1 MRKMKRAAA
10 YIMAAAMMFSMVGCG
25 KKTDDSTSTTAATAS
40 SSDAQTTQAAIQD
53 DGDWVTTEAAA
64 PDTKRFTIEEG
75 ADAIGIDFDDGDLHG
90 FTTFAEGGVF
100 DIAAKGGAC
109 EVNISGIGNAEH
121 GCQVYFDGFAM
132 ANGCKYR
139 MCFDITSSVDRMFEW
154 RIQLNGGDYH
164 AYASDRV
171 DIGPETVSVDFEFTM
186 EDTSDPAPRLA
197 FNLGRYEGYED
208 IGPHTVMIDNVSLYV
223 VDGSNAEV
231 IKGCPVPIQVKVNQI
246 GYKPSD
252 VKTVLTTSPDD
263 EKFKVVNVDTNET
276 VYIGTYKTAAF
287 DTAMG
292 TSVRIGD
299 FTDVTAAGTYQ
310 IISSPSGASYEFE
323 IGEGLY
329 DDIYKDVVLMLYKQ
343 RCGEALDASIAGDFT
358 HDACHTQEAT
368 VYGDTSGKTYDV
380 SGGWHDAGDYGRYVV
395 PGAKTVQDLLLAYED
410 FGATTDEIG
419 IPESGNGVPDLLD
432 EARYELEWMLKMQ
445 DEATGGVYHK
455 VTGLT
460 FPGMVMPEEE
470 TEDMV
475 LAPISYAATADFV
488 AVMAKASVDYAQF
501 DQDFADKCL
510 AAAKKGYEFMKAN
523 PDMGGFK
530 NPDEI
535 LTGEYPDVG
544 LTDETF
550 WAATELY
557 LATGEDGYLSDTKEA
572 IETKYNTGLGWAG
585 IGGYPLYDL
594 AKADGIDSALQSNA
608 KDKFLEVAHKKLSN
622 CQNSH
627 VFVGMA
633 TYNWGSNMTV
643 AGDGMYLLM
652 ANKLESDP
660 AYLEYAQKQRDYIFG
675 FNGTGYCYV
684 TGYGDLSPQDTHHRP
699 SQALGKTM
707 PGMLVGGADEN
718 LEDPYAAAVLY
729 GKPGALAYVDN
740 SQSYSCNE
748 ITIYWNSPLIYLM
761 TGLQ

>member
-1 MRKMKRAAA
+1 MRKMKKAAA
-10 YIMAAAMMFSMVGCG
+10 YVMAAAMMFSMIGCG
-25 KKTDDSTSTTAATAS
+25 KKNEEATSATTATG
-40 SSDAQTTQAAIQD
+40 SDAQTTQAAVIED
-53 DGDWVTTEAAA
+53 DGDWVTTEAAL
-64 PDTKRFTIEEG
+64 PDTRRFTIEEG
-75 ADAIGIDFDDGDLHG
+75 SDAIGINFDDNDLHG

-100 DIAAKGGAC
+100 DIEAKGGAC
-109 EVNISGIGNAEH
+109 EVNISGIGTAEH

-139 MCFDITSSVDRMFEW
+139 MCFDITSSVERMFEW

-171 DIGPETVSVDFEFTM
+171 NIGPETVSVDYEFTM
-186 EDTSDPAPRLA
+186 EETSDPAPRLA
-197 FNLGRYEGYED
+197 FNLGKYEGFED
-208 IGPHTVMIDNVSLYV
+208 IGAHTVTIDNVSLFV

-246 GYKPSD
+246 GYKPDD
-252 VKTVLTTSPDD
+252 VKSVLVTSPDD
-263 EKFKVVNVDTNET
+263 EKFKVVNVSTNET
-276 VYIGTYKTAAF
+276 VYIGTYSAAAF
-287 DTAMG
+287 DPAMG

-299 FTDVTAAGTYQ
+299 FSEVTAPGTYQ
-310 IISSPSGASYEFE
+310 IISSPSGASYEFD
-323 IGEGLY
+323 IGDGLY
-329 DDIYKDVVLMLYKQ
+329 DDIYKDVVLMLYNQ
-343 RCGEALDASIAGDFT
+343 RCGTKLESSVSGDFA

-395 PGAKTVQDLLLAYED
+395 PGAKTVEDLFLAYED
-410 FGATTDEIG
+410 FDYTADDIG

-460 FPGMVMPEEE
+460 FPGMVLATEE

-488 AVMAKASVDYAQF
+488 AVMAKASVNYAQY
-501 DQDFADKCL
+501 DQAFADTCL
-510 AAAKKGYEFMKAN
+510 AAAKKGYDFMKAN

-550 WAATELY
+550 WAAAELY
-557 LATGEDGYLSDTKEA
+557 LATLDDGYLADTKEA
-572 IETKYNTGLGWAG
+572 IDTKYNTGLGWAG
-585 IGGYPLYDL
+585 IGGYALYDL
-594 AKADGIDSALQSNA
+594 AKAEGIDSGLQSNA
-608 KDKFLEVAHKKLSN
+608 KEKFLAVAHKKLSS
-622 CQNSH
+622 CQTSH
-627 VFVGMA
+627 IFIGIE
-633 TYNWGSNMTV
+633 TYPWGSNMVV

-652 ANKLESDP
+652 ASKLEDDP

-718 LEDPYAAAVLY
+718 LEDPYASAVLY

-740 SQSYSCNE
+740 SQSFSCNE

>member
-1 MRKMKRAAA
+1 MRKMKKAVA
-10 YIMAAAMMFSMVGCG
+10 YVMAAAMMFSMIGCG
-25 KKTDDSTSTTAATAS
+25 KKNEEATSATTATG
-40 SSDAQTTQAAIQD
+40 SDAQTTQAAVIED
-53 DGDWVTTEAAA
+53 DGDWVTTEAAL
-64 PDTKRFTIEEG
+64 PDTRRFTIEEG
-75 ADAIGIDFDDGDLHG
+75 SDAIGINFDDNDLHG

-100 DIAAKGGAC
+100 DIEAKGGAC
-109 EVNISGIGNAEH
+109 EVNISGIGTAEH

-139 MCFDITSSVDRMFEW
+139 MCFDITSSVERMFEW

-171 DIGPETVSVDFEFTM
+171 NIGPETVSVDYEFTM
-186 EDTSDPAPRLA
+186 EETSDPAPRLA
-197 FNLGRYEGYED
+197 FNLGKYEGFED
-208 IGPHTVMIDNVSLYV
+208 IGAHTVTIDNVSLFV

-246 GYKPSD
+246 GYKPDD
-252 VKTVLTTSPDD
+252 VKSVLVTSPDD
-263 EKFKVVNVDTNET
+263 EKFKVVNVSTNET
-276 VYIGTYKTAAF
+276 VYIGTYSAAAF
-287 DTAMG
+287 DPAMG

-299 FTDVTAAGTYQ
+299 FSEVTAPGTYQ
-310 IISSPSGASYEFE
+310 IISSPSGASYEFD
-323 IGEGLY
+323 IGDGLY
-329 DDIYKDVVLMLYKQ
+329 DDIYKDVVLMLYNQ
-343 RCGEALDASIAGDFT
+343 RCGTKLEASVSGDFA

-395 PGAKTVQDLLLAYED
+395 PGAKTVEDLFLAYED
-410 FGATTDEIG
+410 FDYTADDIG

-460 FPGMVMPEEE
+460 FPGMVLATEE

-488 AVMAKASVDYAQF
+488 AVMAKASVNYAQY
-501 DQDFADKCL
+501 DQAFADTCL
-510 AAAKKGYEFMKAN
+510 AAAKKGYDFMKAN

-550 WAATELY
+550 WAAAELY
-557 LATGEDGYLSDTKEA
+557 LATLDDGYLADTKEA
-572 IETKYNTGLGWAG
+572 IDTKYNTGLGWAG
-585 IGGYPLYDL
+585 IGGYALYDL
-594 AKADGIDSALQSNA
+594 AKAEGIDSGLQSNA
-608 KDKFLEVAHKKLSN
+608 KEKFLAVAHKKLSS
-622 CQNSH
+622 CQTSH
-627 VFVGMA
+627 IFIGIE
-633 TYNWGSNMTV
+633 TYPWGSNMVV

-652 ANKLESDP
+652 ASKLEDDP

-718 LEDPYAAAVLY
+718 LEDPYASAVLY

-740 SQSYSCNE
+740 SQSFSCNE

>member
-1 MRKMKRAAA
+1 MRKMKKAAA
-10 YIMAAAMMFSMVGCG
+10 YVMAAAMMFSMIGCG
-25 KKTDDSTSTTAATAS
+25 KKNEEATSATTATG
-40 SSDAQTTQAAIQD
+40 SDAQTAQAAVIED
-53 DGDWVTTEAAA
+53 DGDWVTTEAAL
-64 PDTKRFTIEEG
+64 PDTRRFTIEEG
-75 ADAIGIDFDDGDLHG
+75 ADAIGINFDDNDLHG

-100 DIAAKGGAC
+100 DIEAKGGAC
-109 EVNISGIGNAEH
+109 EVNISGIGTAEH

-139 MCFDITSSVDRMFEW
+139 MCFDITSSVERMFEW

-171 DIGPETVSVDFEFTM
+171 NIGPETVSVDYEFTM
-186 EDTSDPAPRLA
+186 EETSDPAPRLA
-197 FNLGRYEGYED
+197 FNLGKYEGFED
-208 IGPHTVMIDNVSLYV
+208 IGAHTVTIDNVSLFV

-246 GYKPSD
+246 GYKPDD
-252 VKTVLTTSPDD
+252 VKSVLVTSPDD
-263 EKFKVVNVDTNET
+263 EKFKVVNVSTNET
-276 VYIGTYKTAAF
+276 VYIGTYSAAAF
-287 DTAMG
+287 DPAMG

-299 FTDVTAAGTYQ
+299 FSEVTAPGTYQ
-310 IISSPSGASYEFE
+310 IISSPSGASYEFD
-323 IGEGLY
+323 IGDGLY
-329 DDIYKDVVLMLYKQ
+329 DDIYKDVVLMLYNQ
-343 RCGEALDASIAGDFT
+343 RCGTKLEASVSGDFA

-395 PGAKTVQDLLLAYED
+395 PGAKTVEDLFLAYED
-410 FGATTDEIG
+410 FDYTADDIG

-460 FPGMVMPEEE
+460 FPGMVLATEE

-488 AVMAKASVDYAQF
+488 AVMAKASVNYAQY
-501 DQDFADKCL
+501 DQAFADTCL
-510 AAAKKGYEFMKAN
+510 AAAKKGYDFMKAN

-550 WAATELY
+550 WAAAELY
-557 LATGEDGYLSDTKEA
+557 LATLDDGYLADTKEA
-572 IETKYNTGLGWAG
+572 IDTKYNTGLGWAG
-585 IGGYPLYDL
+585 IGGYALYDL
-594 AKADGIDSALQSNA
+594 AKAEGIDSGLQSNA
-608 KDKFLEVAHKKLSN
+608 KEKFLAVAHKKLSS
-622 CQNSH
+622 CQTSH
-627 VFVGMA
+627 IFIGIE
-633 TYNWGSNMTV
+633 TYPWGSNMVV

-652 ANKLESDP
+652 ASKLEDDP

-718 LEDPYAAAVLY
+718 LEDPYASAVLY

-740 SQSYSCNE
+740 SQSFSCNE